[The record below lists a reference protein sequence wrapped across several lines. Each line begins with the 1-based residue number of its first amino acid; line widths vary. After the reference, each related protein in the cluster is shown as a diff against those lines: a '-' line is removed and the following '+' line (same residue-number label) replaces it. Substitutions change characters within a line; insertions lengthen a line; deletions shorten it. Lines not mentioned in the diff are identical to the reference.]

1 MKPGKFLF
9 SAITIF
15 SLTAPLAFARKGT
28 PILELQAVGDVQIG
42 ADGHVLNYTLKN
54 KLAPVI
60 SALVDKNVRKWT
72 FDPVL
77 IDGKPVIAKTSVHSS
92 LFENVQALGL
102 LVQALGVALIWLLC
116 IMLNRIVVRPAL
128 TAWSNGRLSLTGAL
142 LTLLIKQ
149 GSRAR
154 PR

>member
-1 MKPGKFLF
+1 M
-9 SAITIF
+9 
-15 SLTAPLAFARKGT
+15 
-28 PILELQAVGDVQIG
+28 
-42 ADGHVLNYTLKN
+42 
-54 KLAPVI
+54 
-60 SALVDKNVRKWT
+60 RKWT